1 MAKKVKITKGGQT
14 VYPATVMD
22 AVVHPDLRVDSSTL
36 IEEVNVSKIFP
47 TGGIDGTN
55 KYTLETAIAKI
66 PASLRN
72 VGIKCSFLNE
82 SGDIETWECIG
93 NAFTALSNW
102 VRIEVQAQLSIGIY
116 DIDKLVPLSAGYYT
130 LQTAINATPD
140 FIKYNKKSG
149 IILFGTG
156 DGVSEM
162 WQLKNGMNWWGLKN
176 WVKIEPNMYYPLTW
190 DGSINTT
197 YNSLPQYSRKKG
209 MIVSYTQDGVLKYF
223 LYTGENYA
231 TSTAYYDNFIR
242 LIMYDEYDAALKS
255 AMPFYRN
262 IVLTDYSAKKDGT
275 NSSGAFRGY
284 EIDLATLRD
293 KYNVYQIIFRS
304 SCYLQNNNI
313 VNYVIYNSENTVIDW
328 YASTKGNYTNEWNTY
343 TIKANDA
350 KIRITYL
357 PTTEDFGEGYTP
369 EGCYILPNEF
379 SEFVRK
385 NEEDYQALS
394 GLNNKLYA
402 EEVTV
407 FEDEDNLAGSQ
418 TYEYDNIGLVHN
430 ATKEETFNAIQLH
443 LHKPKTGAGAGQLIV
458 KTGTTVSASG
468 GTIVYQ
474 VQTDSNNFPDYP
486 ILMEITLPH
495 SVTINAG
502 EKLWVYFTAKCAIR
516 RWTSAEKP
524 ELPGL
529 YFRGSESAN
538 KSTSIILKQ
547 SEGDILRLNKEI
559 DELKGG
565 GGGETTSEVFEY
577 FPTDLYVPAKTRQT
591 FYWNQMMLGDE
602 SRTDDSLLN
611 YRCTI
616 QFPSQFKGKCYG
628 TDEGFSIYHDT
639 AGEFNTTIRVYDSY
653 LNKVVEKTIKIHI
666 VTPPLS
672 VTKKNILM
680 IGASWIDITT
690 TDGSYVYFL
699 DKALKE
705 QGVTLNFV
713 GNKTTNDAN
722 HLKYEAVGGSTYQ
735 YWCGN
740 NSPFYDSITQAL
752 NVTKYRTEILR
763 LSSQFDYVYIQLGGN
778 EATGGNIVNE
788 NSFDSILWNYAQQLY
803 DAILADSPNC
813 KIFVYLP
820 SNCSPGMT
828 GWTQLNVSTNGVYGK
843 LYSTYLINKYLIQKI
858 SEREDFGTNLFLSQD
873 HYGLSRRYGFG
884 YIDARYRY
892 FKVDLDSME
901 EDDKAK
907 MENYDYVN
915 NSVYTTTGQP
925 NFGEFSVR
933 YYDKRGY
940 IVAQVQGNA
949 RIQDQNELIVSG
961 NSVANDELPVAGTL
975 TKSGGSSSVDYP
987 DIPFTEVLLENND
1000 YKKKWYTNGTHPSIG
1015 GYEQL
1020 GYCNAAQLL
1029 AFLE

>member
-1 MAKKVKITKGGQT
+1 
-14 VYPATVMD
+14 
-22 AVVHPDLRVDSSTL
+22 
-36 IEEVNVSKIFP
+36 
-47 TGGIDGTN
+47 
-55 KYTLETAIAKI
+55 
-66 PASLRN
+66 
-72 VGIKCSFLNE
+72 
-82 SGDIETWECIG
+82 
-93 NAFTALSNW
+93 
-102 VRIEVQAQLSIGIY
+102 
-116 DIDKLVPLSAGYYT
+116 
-130 LQTAINATPD
+130 
-140 FIKYNKKSG
+140 
-149 IILFGTG
+149 
-156 DGVSEM
+156 M
-162 WQLKNGMNWWGLKN
+162 WQLKYGTYWWGLNN
-176 WVKIEPNMYYPLTW
+176 WIKIEPNMYYPLEW
-190 DGSINTT
+190 NNSVNAT
-197 YNSLPQYSRKKG
+197 YNSLPQHSRKKG
-209 MIVSYTQDGVLKYF
+209 MIVSYTQDGILKYF

-231 TSTAYYDNFIR
+231 TSTAYYNNFIR

-255 AMPFYRN
+255 AFPFYRD
-262 IVLTDYSAKKDGT
+262 ITLTDYSAKKDGT
-275 NSSGAFRGY
+275 DSSGAFKGY

-328 YASTKGNYTNEWNTY
+328 YASTKGNYTNEWNIY
-343 TIKANDA
+343 TIKAGDA
-350 KIRITYL
+350 KMRVTYL
-357 PTTEDFGEGYTP
+357 PTTGNLGEGYTP

-385 NEEDYQALS
+385 NEEDYQALL

-402 EEVTV
+402 EEATV

-418 TYEYDNIGLVHN
+418 TYKYDNIGLVHN
-430 ATKEETFNAIQLH
+430 ATKEEVFNSIKLYII
-443 LHKPKTGAGAGQLIV
+443 KPNNNGGLGQLVV
-458 KTGTTVSASG
+458 KTGTTISASG
-468 GTIVYQ
+468 GTVVYQ
-474 VQTDSNNFPDYP
+474 AEADSTKFPEYP
-486 ILMEITLPH
+486 TLMEISLPNN
-495 SVTINAG
+495 VKLNAG
-502 EKLWVYFTAKCAIR
+502 EKLWVYFTGHCAIR
-516 RWTSAEKP
+516 RWTAAEKP
-524 ELPGL
+524 ELPGI
-529 YFRGSESAN
+529 YFQGSESGS
-538 KSTSIILKQ
+538 KSSSMILIQ

-577 FPTDLYVPAKTRQT
+577 FPTDLYVPTKTRQT

-602 SRTDDSLLN
+602 SRTDDSFLN
-611 YRCTI
+611 YKCTI
-616 QFPSQFKGKCYG
+616 QFPSQFKSKCYG

-653 LNKVVEKTIKIHI
+653 LNVVVEKTIKIHI
-666 VTPPLS
+666 VEPLSS

-680 IGASWIDITT
+680 MGASWVDITT

-705 QGVTLNFV
+705 QGIMLNFV
-713 GNKTTNDAN
+713 GSKTTNDIN
-722 HLKYEAVGGSTYQ
+722 HLKYEAVGGSTYE

-740 NSPFYDSITQAL
+740 KSPFYDSVTQAL
-752 NVTKYRTEILR
+752 NVTKYRTEILQ

-778 EATGGNIVNE
+778 EASGGNVRDENTFNSIV
-788 NSFDSILWNYAQQLY
+788 WNYAQQLY
-803 DAILADSPNC
+803 DAILEDSPNC

-828 GWTQLNVSTNGVYGK
+828 GMTKLYVSTNGYCRK
-843 LYSTYLINKYLIQKI
+843 LYSTYIINKFLIQKI
-858 SEREDFGTNLFLSQD
+858 SERVDFGTNLFLSQD

-892 FKVDLDSME
+892 FKVNLDSME

-907 MENYDYVN
+907 MLNYDYVN
-915 NSVYTTTGQP
+915 NSIFMTTNQDG
-925 NFGEFSVR
+925 FGEFSVR

-940 IVAQVQGNA
+940 IVAQIQRGLLIQG
-949 RIQDQNELIVSG
+949 QNELIVSD
-961 NSVANDELPVAGTL
+961 NSISNDKLPVAGTL
-975 TKSGGSSSVDYP
+975 TKSGGSSSADYP

>member
-1 MAKKVKITKGGQT
+1 MAKKNI
-14 VYPATVMD
+14 VYRKNPSTGEIEYPVTSSA
-22 AVVHPDLRVDSSTL
+22 AVGMSDGSGNLDNKLSKLESTL
-36 IEEVNVSKIFP
+36 K
-47 TGGIDGTN
+47 
-55 KYTLETAIAKI
+55 
-66 PASLRN
+66 
-72 VGIKCSFLNE
+72 E
-82 SGDIETWECIG
+82 S
-93 NAFTALSNW
+93 
-102 VRIEVQAQLSIGIY
+102 Y
-116 DIDKLVPLSAGYYT
+116 
-130 LQTAINATPD
+130 
-140 FIKYNKKSG
+140 
-149 IILFGTG
+149 
-156 DGVSEM
+156 
-162 WQLKNGMNWWGLKN
+162 
-176 WVKIEPNMYYPLTW
+176 
-190 DGSINTT
+190 
-197 YNSLPQYSRKKG
+197 
-209 MIVSYTQDGVLKYF
+209 
-223 LYTGENYA
+223 
-231 TSTAYYDNFIR
+231 
-242 LIMYDEYDAALKS
+242 
-255 AMPFYRN
+255 PFYRN
-262 IVLTDYSAKKDGT
+262 IVFTDYCARKTGN
-275 NSSGAFRGY
+275 NSTSEFKGY

-304 SCYLQNNNI
+304 SYFNQSSDI
-313 VNYVIYNSENTVIDW
+313 VNYIVYNNVDSIIDY
-328 YASTKGNYTNEWNTY
+328 YASEKGDCTNEWCLY
-343 TIKANDA
+343 TIKEED
-350 KIRITYL
+350 KKMRVTYL
-357 PTTEDFGEGYTP
+357 PTTGEYGEGYTP
-369 EGCYILPNEF
+369 EGCYVLPNEY
-379 SEFVRK
+379 SEFIRR
-385 NEEDYQALS
+385 NEEEYISLS
-394 GLNNKLYA
+394 SLNDKLYA
-402 EEVTV
+402 EGNIV
-407 FEDEDNLAGSQ
+407 FEDADTQDGSQ
-418 TYEYDNIGLVHN
+418 KYEYDNIGLVHN
-430 ATKEETFNAIQLH
+430 AAKEEIFNCIKLYII
-443 LHKPKTGAGAGQLIV
+443 KPDNNGGPGRLVV
-458 KTGTTVSASG
+458 KKGTTVSASG
-468 GTIVYQ
+468 GTVLYQ
-474 VQTDSNNFPDYP
+474 VEADSTKFPEYP
-486 ILMEITLPH
+486 TLMEISLPNN
-495 SVTINAG
+495 VRLNAG
-502 EKLWVYFTAKCAIR
+502 EKLWVYFTGHCAIR
-516 RWTSAEKP
+516 RWTTAEKP
-524 ELPGL
+524 ELPGM
-529 YFRGSESAN
+529 YFQGFESSN

-680 IGASWIDITT
+680 IGASWIDTTT

-713 GNKTTNDAN
+713 GSKTTNDAN

-735 YWCGN
+735 YWCEN
-740 NSPFYDSITQAL
+740 NSPFYDSVTQAL
-752 NVTKYRTEILR
+752 NVTKYRTEILQ
-763 LSSQFDYVYIQLGGN
+763 LSNQFDYVYIQLGGN

-788 NSFDSILWNYAQQLY
+788 HSFDYIVWNYAQQLY

-907 MENYDYVN
+907 MLNYDYVN
-915 NSVYTTTGQP
+915 NSIFMKTGQEG
-925 NFGEFSVR
+925 FDEFYVQ

-940 IVAQVQGNA
+940 IVAQIQGGLLIDA
-949 RIQDQNELIVSG
+949 QNELIVSD
-961 NSVANDELPVAGTL
+961 NSISNDKLPVAGTL
-975 TKSGGSSSVDYP
+975 TKSGGSLSEDYP

-1029 AFLE
+1029 SVVE